1 MSEVNLHEARLHR
14 QDMQIQKLMEEQDR
28 LNERVADWER
38 KIVERDWDEIKI
50 EQSLFERLKTRV
62 WVIADT
68 EDVHYNG

>member
-28 LNERVADWER
+28 LNGRVADWER